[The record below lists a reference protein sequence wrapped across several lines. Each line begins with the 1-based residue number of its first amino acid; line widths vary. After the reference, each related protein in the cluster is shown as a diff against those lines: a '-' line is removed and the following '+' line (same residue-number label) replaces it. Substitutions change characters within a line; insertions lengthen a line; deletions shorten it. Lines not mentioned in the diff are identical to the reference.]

1 MFSYLDFRCYFK
13 KVMLKLTSISPRDL
27 GESLRR
33 RRRRSAFIYH
43 TFHQSIFYSPY
54 FIPSPQSVVR
64 SRCFILTAINS
75 FIHITYQGRNQN
87 FSRGT
92 HNFPNLSSPLSLY
105 NNVIM
110 LYTSTLLLFT
120 RFYARFFTDIRVLK
134 EKVCCFEKIYFRE
147 TNRVR

>member
-1 MFSYLDFRCYFK
+1 MVKGEYIARSGYVLIINNHPITTNHPFELERTEKQVFAEKFGFTTREDIYL
-13 KVMLKLTSISPRDL
+13 T
-27 GESLRR
+27 
-33 RRRRSAFIYH
+33 
-43 TFHQSIFYSPY
+43 T
-54 FIPSPQSVVR
+54 
-64 SRCFILTAINS
+64 
-75 FIHITYQGRNQN
+75 QGRNQN

-120 RFYARFFTDIRVLK
+120 RFYARFFTEIRVLK
-134 EKVCCFEKIYFRE
+134 EKVRCFEKIYFRE